1 MPLLP
6 ASCCVIAALGTA
18 GVVQAED
25 VAISDAA
32 HLREHDAEAGES
44 PMWVAQQMGHKDWT
58 MIARVYGKWIK
69 DAQPEAANK
78 AVAMF
83 ANGGTKATGT

>member
-1 MPLLP
+1 MML
-6 ASCCVIAALGTA
+6 T
-18 GVVQAED
+18 
-25 VAISDAA
+25 
-32 HLREHDAEAGES
+32 AGES

-69 DAQPEAANK
+69 DAQPEAGNK

-83 ANGGTKATGT
+83 SEKHVQRKAAN